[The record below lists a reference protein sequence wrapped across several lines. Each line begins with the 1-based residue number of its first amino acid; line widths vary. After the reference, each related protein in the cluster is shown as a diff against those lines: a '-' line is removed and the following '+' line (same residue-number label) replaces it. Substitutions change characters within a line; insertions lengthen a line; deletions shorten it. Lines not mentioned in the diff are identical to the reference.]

1 MVFFWYNHLMSFFQK
16 SKYGKR
22 SVRKLVIISAQL
34 SVCPLNM
41 GVTPPPP
48 TPPLPRPGTGTCWS
62 FMLMYA
68 LSRLAEMKKNVFK
81 NVWNEIPSF
90 LQKGPITDDKVTIYR
105 NYVVLH
111 SLSGV
116 IKEAAVCVHNLW
128 RKNRLRCT
136 VDYKNRTSLL
146 FITYEGIHKTTFGKN
161 LIFLFK
167 KHL

>member
-1 MVFFWYNHLMSFFQK
+1 MSFFQK
-16 SKYGKR
+16 PKHGKR
-22 SVRKLVIISAQL
+22 FLRKLVIISAQL
-34 SVCPLNM
+34 SVWPLNM
-41 GVTPPPP
+41 GV

-68 LSRLAEMKKNVFK
+68 LSRLAEMKK

-111 SLSGV
+111 SLSGL
-116 IKEAAVCVHNLW
+116 IKEAAVCVYNLW
-128 RKNRLRCT
+128 RKNTLRCT

>member
-1 MVFFWYNHLMSFFQK
+1 MSFFQK

-22 SVRKLVIISAQL
+22 SLRKLVIISAQL

-41 GVTPPPP
+41 GVAPPP
-48 TPPLPRPGTGTCWS
+48 PPLPRPGAGTCWS

-90 LQKGPITDDKVTIYR
+90 LQQGPITDDKVTIYR
-105 NYVVLH
+105 NYVVLY

-116 IKEAAVCVHNLW
+116 IKEAAVCVYNLW

>member
-1 MVFFWYNHLMSFFQK
+1 
-16 SKYGKR
+16 
-22 SVRKLVIISAQL
+22 
-34 SVCPLNM
+34 
-41 GVTPPPP
+41 
-48 TPPLPRPGTGTCWS
+48 
-62 FMLMYA
+62 MYA

-90 LQKGPITDDKVTIYR
+90 LQQGPITDDKVTIYR
-105 NYVVLH
+105 NYVVLY

-116 IKEAAVCVHNLW
+116 IKEAAVCVYNLW